1 MAQPYTL
8 TTLIKIRKCCFLQ
21 HTCNKTSK
29 FYNNSTAPSTIAYHC
44 PVALQFIDEVERV
57 LKKLPC
63 ELADLGR
70 AATGRAECSQYAQL
84 KAAAAVSSTG
94 GAARICEELIL
105 SSA

>member
-8 TTLIKIRKCCFLQ
+8 THLIKIQKCCFLQ
-21 HTCNKTSK
+21 PTRNKTSK
-29 FYNNSTAPSTIAYHC
+29 FYNKSAALRVTDYHC
-44 PVALQFIDEVERV
+44 PVALQFINEVERV

-70 AATGRAECSQYAQL
+70 AATGRAACSQYDQL
-84 KAAAAVSSTG
+84 KAAAVVSSTG
-94 GAARICEELIL
+94 GVACIWEELIV

>member
-44 PVALQFIDEVERV
+44 PIALQFIDEVERV